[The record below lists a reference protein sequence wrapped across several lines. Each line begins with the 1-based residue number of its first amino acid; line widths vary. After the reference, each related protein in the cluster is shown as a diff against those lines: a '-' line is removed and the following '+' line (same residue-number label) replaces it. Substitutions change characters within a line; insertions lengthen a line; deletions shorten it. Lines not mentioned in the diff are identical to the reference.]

1 MAIIRGKSKVR
12 VVTGLMNLFWLA
24 LFVAVGF
31 PIALGI
37 ELFLRRGRKAVAE
50 HHPVLHDSE
59 FMPLPSD
66 SGIARRMREPVHAA
80 MPERE

>member
-1 MAIIRGKSKVR
+1 
-12 VVTGLMNLFWLA
+12 MNLFWLA

-37 ELFLRRGRKAVAE
+37 ELFLRRGRKAVDT
-50 HHPVLHDSE
+50 HPALHDVE
-59 FMPLPSD
+59 FMPMPQD
-66 SGIARRMREPVHAA
+66 SGIARRMREPAHAA